1 MINPSQFSTE
11 PSSPEPPSPE
21 PSCPEMDPSPFFAGR
36 TGRGL
41 RVAVIDSGVNPRHPH
56 ITGVSRGVSILGP
69 DELEEGCFTDVL
81 GHGTA
86 VMAAIQERAP
96 DAEYFAVKLFN
107 NSLRTTTPSLLAAI
121 NWAIAKRVDV
131 VNLSLGTLN
140 FDYKNQFQEAVERAA
155 AHGIILVSAREAD
168 GKACLPGVLPGVI
181 GVGLDWDCP
190 RNRFRVAHDEG
201 GVHYF
206 ASGYPRSL
214 PGMPKE
220 RNLRGISFAV
230 ANMTGLVLRARQSCS
245 AQQIHE
251 ALAAE
256 CAVASEPPVQTA
268 EP

>member
-1 MINPSQFSTE
+1 V
-11 PSSPEPPSPE
+11 
-21 PSCPEMDPSPFFAGR
+21 AG
-36 TGRGL
+36 
-41 RVAVIDSGVNPRHPH
+41 
-56 ITGVSRGVSILGP
+56 GVSILSP
-69 DELEEGCFTDVL
+69 DELEEGSFTDVL

-86 VMAAIQERAP
+86 VMAAIQEKAP
-96 DAEYFAVKLFN
+96 DAEYFAVKLFH
-107 NSLRTTTPSLLAAI
+107 NSLRTTTPALLSAI
-121 NWAIAKRVDV
+121 EWAIAKRVDV

-155 AHGIILVSAREAD
+155 AHGIVLVSAREAD

-190 RNRFRVAHDEG
+190 RNRCRVAHDEG

-230 ANMTGLVLRARQSCS
+230 ANMTGLVLCARESCS

-251 ALAAE
+251 TLAAE
-256 CAVASEPPVQTA
+256 CAVASEPPVPAA